1 MKSYNWDIKIAF
13 MLTEEEHGMKIEC
26 LPVGWLKA
34 NCYVVS
40 DEETKKAAV
49 IDPGGNPEIILGY
62 LEENGLT
69 CEAILLTH
77 AHDDH
82 TKGVYGVMEPTG
94 ARVYMNRGDVGLTVR
109 RTGLC
114 FQEPEDTVFIGEGDV
129 IEVGKLRFHVIETPG
144 HTPGGLC
151 FTCGDALFSGDTL
164 FKGSTGRADLGGDFE
179 TELRSLKKLA
189 NLKGDFNVFPG
200 HAGATTLQFERDAN
214 HYMQRGMAMPD

>member
-114 FQEPEDTVFIGEGDV
+114 FQEPEDTV
-129 IEVGKLRFHVIETPG
+129 LRPRATPPAVCALPAA
-144 HTPGGLC
+144 TPC
-151 FTCGDALFSGDTL
+151 FPVT
-164 FKGSTGRADLGGDFE
+164 
-179 TELRSLKKLA
+179 RSLRA
-189 NLKGDFNVFPG
+189 PPAGPTSAATLKRSCAP
-200 HAGATTLQFERDAN
+200 
-214 HYMQRGMAMPD
+214 

>member
-62 LEENGLT
+62 LEENGLS

-179 TELRSLKKLA
+179 TELRSL
-189 NLKGDFNVFPG
+189 FPG

-214 HYMQRGMAMPD
+214 PYMQRGMAMPD

>member
-62 LEENGLT
+62 LEENGLS

-129 IEVGKLRFHVIETPG
+129 IEVCKLRFHVIETPG

-214 HYMQRGMAMPD
+214 PYMQRGMAMPD

>member
-1 MKSYNWDIKIAF
+1 
-13 MLTEEEHGMKIEC
+13 MKIEC

-40 DEETKKAAV
+40 DEETQKCAV

-62 LEENGLT
+62 MQDNGLS
-69 CEAILLTH
+69 CPVILLTH

-82 TKGVYGVMEPTG
+82 TKGVYGVMEATG
-94 ARVYMNRGDVGLTVR
+94 AKVYMNQADVGLTVR

-114 FQEPEDTVFIGEGDV
+114 FQEPADTVFVGENDC
-129 IEVGKLRFHVIETPG
+129 IKVGNLQFRVLETPG

-151 FTCGDALFSGDTL
+151 FLCEDALFSGDTL
-164 FKGSTGRADLGGDFE
+164 FKGSTGRADLGGDFD

-189 NLKGDFNVFPG
+189 ALEGDYRVFPG
-200 HAGATTLQFERDAN
+200 HADPTRLQIERESN
-214 HYMQRGMAMPD
+214 PYMKRGMEMPDEN

>member
-1 MKSYNWDIKIAF
+1 
-13 MLTEEEHGMKIEC
+13 
-26 LPVGWLKA
+26 
-34 NCYVVS
+34 VVS

-94 ARVYMNRGDVGLTVR
+94 AKVYMNKGDVGLTVR

-114 FQEPEDTVFIGEGDV
+114 FQEPEDTIFIGEGDV
-129 IEVGKLRFHVIETPG
+129 IEVGNLRFHVIETPG
-144 HTPGGLC
+144 HTPGGVIFYC
-151 FTCGDALFSGDTL
+151 AEEHVAFSGDTL
-164 FKGSTGRADLGGDFE
+164 FKMSVGRTDFDRGNYNDLMDSLHNVVAKLPADTVVYSGHGPKTTIGE
-179 TELRSLKKLA
+179 ELRYNPFL
-189 NLKGDFNVFPG
+189 
-200 HAGATTLQFERDAN
+200 
-214 HYMQRGMAMPD
+214 

>member
-1 MKSYNWDIKIAF
+1 
-13 MLTEEEHGMKIEC
+13 MKIEC
-26 LPVGWLKA
+26 LPVGYLRA

-40 DEETKKAAV
+40 DEETGKAAV

-62 LEENGLT
+62 LQENGLT

-129 IEVGKLRFHVIETPG
+129 VEIGNLRFRVLETPG

-151 FTCGDALFSGDTL
+151 FICQDALFSGDTL
-164 FKGSTGRADLGGDFE
+164 FKGSTGRADLGGDME

-189 NLKGDFNVFPG
+189 ALKGDFRVFPG
-200 HAGATTLQFERDAN
+200 HADATTLQYERDTN
-214 HYMQRGMAMPD
+214 PWMKRGTELPD